1 MIYPFLLNRSDST
14 MKIKRNIYF
23 LVEGKN
29 TEQYYFDSLIN
40 ESSFDPYDNINFFSF
55 TKLGNDEGLTQ
66 PRKMLEKANE
76 YANDKKNKFNKNIDV
91 IYVIFDLDVFNN
103 DQSEINKLLKYKK
116 KYIRLGFSNPAFE
129 LFLLLH
135 LDDAYNK
142 YIKKNKK
149 NILLNNYVNGKRF
162 VNNLVYEITGVN
174 TKKSEKVGLFALN
187 FKNAI
192 KEEKKINEK
201 FSYSGS
207 KVTSNIGK
215 IIESLMEK

>member
-76 YANDKKNKFNKNIDV
+76 YANDKKNKFNKNIDI

-116 KYIRLGFSNPAFE
+116 KYIKLGFSNPAFE

>member
-76 YANDKKNKFNKNIDV
+76 YANDKKNKFNKNIDI

>member
-76 YANDKKNKFNKNIDV
+76 YANDKKNKFNKNIDI

-116 KYIRLGFSNPAFE
+116 KYIKLGFSNPAFE

-149 NILLNNYVNGKRF
+149 KILLNNYVNGKRF